1 MSHETDAVELVGD
14 DTTLRLAQAA
24 VMAALISAFAVVGSI
39 PIPLSPVPVSTQ
51 ILGVFLAG
59 LLLGPWWGAGA
70 VLLYIAAGAVGAPVF
85 ANGGAGLGTLFGH
98 TGGYLWSYPIAALLV
113 GLIVHGRRPSGTVPD
128 VSTVRIAAALG
139 LATVV
144 IYAMGVTGMLL
155 VLDLSVEK
163 AVVEGALVFVPGEV
177 LKIAVAIAIVRLGE
191 LQRVVAQSAR

>member
-1 MSHETDAVELVGD
+1 MSHETDSVELVGD

-39 PIPLSPVPVSTQ
+39 PIPLSPAPVSLQ

-70 VLLYIAAGAVGAPVF
+70 IFLYLAAGAVGAPVF
-85 ANGGAGLGTLFGH
+85 AGGGAGLGTLFGY
-98 TGGYLWSYPIAALLV
+98 TGGYLWSYPIAALLI
-113 GLIVHGRRPSGTVPD
+113 GLIVHGRKPSGTVPD
-128 VSTVRIAAALG
+128 VSVVRIAAALG

-155 VLDLSVEK
+155 VLDLSIGK
-163 AVVEGALVFVPGEV
+163 AIVEGALVFVPGEV
-177 LKIAVAIAIVRLGE
+177 LKIAVAISIVRLGE
-191 LQRVVAQSAR
+191 LQRVLASGAR